1 MEGAESD
8 SAMTT
13 DLTVVGL
20 TGGIASG
27 KSTVAEIMRGAGIPV
42 IDADGLGHMSLEPNG
57 IAYQAVVDEFG
68 ASILGDDDRT
78 IDRQKL
84 GKIVFDNPLRRAALE
99 AITHPAI
106 GQLAGQ
112 GLHLIEQRGIRLAV
126 YEAAL
131 LVETGIHESLEA
143 LIVVSCSLE
152 NQLTRLSFREGYSKQ
167 AAAVRIAA
175 QLPMDEKLAVADHVI
190 PNDGTLDE
198 LERET
203 QKLIAVLKERYW
215 GEVK

>member
-1 MEGAESD
+1 MGGAESD
-8 SAMTT
+8 NAMTT
-13 DLTVVGL
+13 NLTVVGL

-27 KSTVAEIMRGAGIPV
+27 KSTVAEIMRSAGIPV
-42 IDADGLGHMSLEPNG
+42 IDADGLGHLSLEPDG

-68 ASILGDDDRT
+68 TGILGVDDRT

-84 GKIVFDNPLRRAALE
+84 GKIVFDNPDRRAALE

-112 GLHLIEQRGIRLAV
+112 GLHMIAQKGLHLAV

-152 NQLTRLSFREGYSKQ
+152 NQLTRLGFREGYSRQ

-175 QLPMDEKLAVADHVI
+175 QLPIDEKLAVADHVI
-190 PNDGTLDE
+190 QNNGTVEE
-198 LERET
+198 LKEET
-203 QKLIAVLKERYW
+203 QKLIAVLKERYS